1 VTATGMPRWAI
12 SFADLALL
20 LLGMV
25 VLIQL
30 QSPQSADAA
39 AAAVPAPLLLERS
52 ARDLFEAGEARL
64 RPRARAELATL
75 GASLVAGGGRIIV
88 ASAGEAE
95 GAARF
100 DRWELAAARGAATA
114 RAIAS
119 GGLSADR
126 IDMVVPAQ
134 DDAARGPQIIS
145 IRQR

>member
-1 VTATGMPRWAI
+1 MIATGMPRWAI

-20 LLGMV
+20 LLGVV

-39 AAAVPAPLLLERS
+39 AAAPPAPLLLERS
-52 ARDLFEAGEARL
+52 AHDLFEAGEARL
-64 RPRARAELATL
+64 RPAARAELAAL
-75 GASLVAGGGRIIV
+75 GASLAAGSDRIIV

-119 GGLSADR
+119 GGLPADR
-126 IDMVVPAQ
+126 IDMIVPAQ
-134 DDAARGPQIIS
+134 DDAASWPQMIS
-145 IRQR
+145 ITKR